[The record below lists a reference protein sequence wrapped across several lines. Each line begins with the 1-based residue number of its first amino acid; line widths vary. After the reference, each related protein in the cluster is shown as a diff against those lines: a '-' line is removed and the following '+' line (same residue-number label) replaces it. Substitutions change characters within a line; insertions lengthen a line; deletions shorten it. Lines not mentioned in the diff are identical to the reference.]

1 MIKERENQEK
11 EMQIEEN
18 MIEGEEKKIKKSK
31 ERLTEKQDG
40 EYKPKLA
47 IQQNRK
53 EDKIENLD
61 QVSIKKKII
70 CPIISLI
77 NDKKKKKQRI

>member
-18 MIEGEEKKIKKSK
+18 MIEGEKSK